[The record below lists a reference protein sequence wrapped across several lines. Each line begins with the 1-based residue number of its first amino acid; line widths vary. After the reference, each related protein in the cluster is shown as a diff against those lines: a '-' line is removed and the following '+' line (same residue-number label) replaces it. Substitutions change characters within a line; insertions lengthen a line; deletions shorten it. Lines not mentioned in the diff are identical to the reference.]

1 MYLLLRDLK
10 LQFLARYLWQ
20 LHQLVVLAVLLR
32 NQGSLGV
39 EFYRFVD
46 RGEREVIQHD
56 QVFVWEAGQALVR
69 EWGRFLSV

>member
-1 MYLLLRDLK
+1 M
-10 LQFLARYLWQ
+10 
-20 LHQLVVLAVLLR
+20 VLAVLLR

-39 EFYRFVD
+39 EVYRFID

-56 QVFVWEAGQALVR
+56 QVFVWEARQALVS